1 MKRLIQR
8 LYTWLDARL
17 LPIAARNRLLANC
30 YYALFNPHFRR
41 EQWATVA
48 GRHHYYLHEATS
60 QIASVILRR
69 NLHRLEKGMSMTIRK
84 PLFALDYIDETLNAL
99 HNYLQ
104 QMVVI
109 DQALL
114 NYCHDVLQQYFTI
127 TTWPTEAKQPKTFAE
142 LQTVIQSRLQQS
154 TAFMPKAQTATIA
167 CTSGLCAPQ
176 PYATRVRANISYTD
190 FLTLCQQRCS
200 TRTFLPKA
208 VPPELIELAI
218 SAAAQAPS
226 ACNRQPFRYVAA
238 LAEPMLSRLATLPM
252 GTVGYAHNIP
262 AILAVVGDLSA
273 YPFERDRHIIYI
285 DASLANMQLMLAL
298 ETLGLASCSINWPD
312 IETYEL
318 KVSALLK
325 LQPFERVVMLIA
337 VGYPDPEALIPF
349 SQKKSATELVE
360 YV

>member
-1 MKRLIQR
+1 MQR

-69 NLHRLEKGMSMTIRK
+69 NLHRLEKGISMTIRK

-99 HNYLQ
+99 QNYLQ

-114 NYCHDVLQQYFTI
+114 SYCHDVLQQYFTI
-127 TTWPTEAKQPKTFAE
+127 TTWPTDAKQPKTFAE
-142 LQTVIQSRLQQS
+142 LQAVIKSRLQQS
-154 TAFMPKAQTATIA
+154 TAFTPTTHTTATA

-176 PYATRVRANISYTD
+176 PYATRVRANISYAE

-238 LAEPMLSRLATLPM
+238 LAEPMLSKLATLPM

-312 IETYEL
+312 METYEL
-318 KVSALLK
+318 KISALLK